1 MWELRYGSRDFRKIS
16 YSDVNGFKNLKIAM
30 LYTRL
35 CTKDVDQGDV
45 QCFDKGIVQ
54 RNVRRYVLQAVVV
67 GYVQIVK

>member
-1 MWELRYGSRDFRKIS
+1 MWELRYGSRDFRKTS
-16 YSDVNGFKNLKIAM
+16 YSDVNGFKNSKIGI

-35 CTKDVDQGDV
+35 CTKDVVQGGV

-54 RNVRRYVLQAVVV
+54 RNVRRYVLQAVVE

>member
-1 MWELRYGSRDFRKIS
+1 
-16 YSDVNGFKNLKIAM
+16 M

-54 RNVRRYVLQAVVV
+54 RNVRRYVLQAVFE